1 MTIDHY
7 CHTSEAFF
15 SVSEKEKR
23 LPKNSFSLN
32 PAAEANR
39 VIVPWVWK

>member
-15 SVSEKEKR
+15 KVSEKEKR

-32 PAAEANR
+32 PAAGASQ
-39 VIVPWVWK
+39 VTVPWVWK